1 MEMGKAISVA
11 GLRKSYGSFQAVKGI
26 SFDVEEGA
34 FFAFLGPNGAGK
46 STTIAI
52 LCSLLSKDS
61 GDVTL
66 FGMEPEMARREI
78 GVVFQ
83 DNKLDQRLSVRENLE
98 IHGSLYGF
106 KKADLAARIEEAL
119 VKVGLSDLSDRPCSD
134 LSGGQRRRVE
144 IARAILHG
152 PRLLL
157 LDEPTA
163 SLDPQAR
170 NSIWVYI
177 RRLKEEGMTV
187 FLTTHYMEEAATA
200 DDIVIINEGE
210 IVAHGKPSVLKERY
224 SSDYLEILPK
234 DADAVKSVLDGL
246 GIGYSVRSGVLRIE
260 LGCTM
265 DAVPIVERLKG
276 MMESFEVRTGTL
288 DDAFIAITGG
298 SNR

>member
-66 FGMEPEMARREI
+66 FGMEPEKARREI

-134 LSGGQRRRVE
+134 LS
-144 IARAILHG
+144 
-152 PRLLL
+152 
-157 LDEPTA
+157 
-163 SLDPQAR
+163 
-170 NSIWVYI
+170 
-177 RRLKEEGMTV
+177 
-187 FLTTHYMEEAATA
+187 
-200 DDIVIINEGE
+200 
-210 IVAHGKPSVLKERY
+210 
-224 SSDYLEILPK
+224 
-234 DADAVKSVLDGL
+234 
-246 GIGYSVRSGVLRIE
+246 
-260 LGCTM
+260 
-265 DAVPIVERLKG
+265 
-276 MMESFEVRTGTL
+276 
-288 DDAFIAITGG
+288 
-298 SNR
+298 